1 VACPDDVGEA
11 EVARSTDKDDGKGS
25 LATPEGVALY
35 IYLLALEE
43 PDDVGHGFLAICPD
57 VGTHQANNVKDQES
71 LTTNFDNPEVA
82 ILGGPPVGS
91 AAADQAFHETSKL
104 FRAW

>member
-1 VACPDDVGEA
+1 
-11 EVARSTDKDDGKGS
+11 
-25 LATPEGVALY
+25 
-35 IYLLALEE
+35 
-43 PDDVGHGFLAICPD
+43 
-57 VGTHQANNVKDQES
+57 